1 MTATDNHQAHP
12 AELIPHPMLERMAT
26 KWDVLDHLTKAK
38 RPDHA
43 ETLAEVRGEWA
54 AFVADVKE
62 RGIIVPIKVALIK
75 AKLTIVDGRHRCKA
89 ALEAGL
95 KQVPIERVPEDQAL
109 ALMES
114 TMIGRQHLTKGQ
126 RAYAAI
132 VLHPEVATEGEGRK
146 GANQHG
152 KGPALSAEPSALN
165 ADGLAAKFGVSA
177 RLIEQAC
184 QLYRELDTSKTLRAK
199 HEWRVFAGFGLGA
212 ILAGLAGDESTT
224 GKPRAAK
231 DNTITKALS
240 PLNGFWAYYR
250 GLKGEAKDN
259 AFTDAVALLS
269 ARQDFEFVEFMAE
282 LSAEAIKQRAEQ
294 LDDEG
299 EGES

>member
-1 MTATDNHQAHP
+1 MSAADNHQAHP

-126 RAYAAI
+126 RAYAAV
-132 VLHPEVATEGEGRK
+132 VLHPEVAIEPSQGGRPTK
-146 GANQHG
+146 T
-152 KGPALSAEPSALN
+152 PALSAGVSDMPTLS
-165 ADGLAAKFGVSA
+165 AKFGVSL

-184 QLYRELDTSKTLRAK
+184 QLYRELDASKTLRAK

-240 PLNGFWAYYR
+240 PLNGFWAYYP

>member
-1 MTATDNHQAHP
+1 MSAADNHQAHP

-132 VLHPEVATEGEGRK
+132 VLHPEVATEGDKREK
-146 GANQHG
+146 AG
-152 KGPALSAEPSALN
+152 KAEPSALS
-165 ADGLAAKFGVSA
+165 AEGLATKFGVSA

-184 QLYRELDTSKTLRAK
+184 QLYRELDASKTLRAK

>member
-1 MTATDNHQAHP
+1 MTATDNNQAHP

-126 RAYAAI
+126 RAYAAV
-132 VLHPEVATEGEGRK
+132 VLHPEVATEGDKREGGNRK
-146 GANQHG
+146 VQSPRTECGVIEAPQ
-152 KGPALSAEPSALN
+152 
-165 ADGLAAKFGVSA
+165 LAAKFGVSL
-177 RLIEQAC
+177 RLIEQAG
-184 QLYRELDTSKTLRAK
+184 QLYRELDASKTLRAK

-212 ILAGLAGDESTT
+212 ILAGLAGDESTS

-240 PLNGFWAYYR
+240 PLNGFWNYYR